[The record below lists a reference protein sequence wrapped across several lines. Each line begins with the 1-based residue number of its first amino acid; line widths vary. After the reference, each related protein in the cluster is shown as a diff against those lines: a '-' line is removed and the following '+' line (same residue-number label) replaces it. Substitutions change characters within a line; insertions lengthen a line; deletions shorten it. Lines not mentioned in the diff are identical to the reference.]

1 MLSAVVL
8 TKNEERNIERCLNSL
23 DFVDEIVVVDDDS
36 SDNTLDKVK
45 SHPPNRRAKGKNEG
59 QNQVRLGQKLKIFQR
74 NLNGDFAGQRNFG
87 MEKARGE
94 WVLFLDADEEVSDE
108 LKKEIKEV
116 IRYASLERD
125 DLVGFYI
132 KRRDFFWG
140 REVKFGEVLKVRR
153 QGILRLIKKG
163 FGQWQGKVHE
173 KLQVTPRQTW
183 LSSYKLQVLSLKNF
197 INHYPHPTIKEFLHE
212 INFYSSLRADELF
225 QQGKKTNLL
234 EIIFYPFLKFIL
246 NYFIYLGFLDGPTGF
261 VYAFMMS
268 FHSFLVRGKLYIKNY
283 TNDANK

>member
-8 TKNEERNIERCLNSL
+8 TKNDKKNIERCLKSL
-23 DFVDEIVVVDDDS
+23 DFVDEIVVVDDYS
-36 SDNTLDKVK
+36 IYNTL
-45 SHPPNRRAKGKNEG
+45 
-59 QNQVRLGQKLKIFQR
+59 NQISKIKYQSKKTKFKIFQR
-74 NLNGDFAGQRNFG
+74 KLNSDFSKQRNFG
-87 MEKARGE
+87 MEKASGE

-108 LKKEIKEV
+108 LKEEIKEV
-116 IRYASLERD
+116 IRYATLERD

-140 REVKFGEVLKVRR
+140 REVRFGEVLKVR
-153 QGILRLIKKG
+153 QKGILRLIKKG

-173 KLQVTPRQTW
+173 KFKIENG
-183 LSSYKLQVLSLKNF
+183 KLKIGKLKNF

-225 QQGKKTNLL
+225 QQGKKTNIL
-234 EIIFYPFLKFIL
+234 EIIFYPLFKFIL
-246 NYFIYLGFLDGPTGF
+246 NYFIYLGFLDGSPGF

-283 TNDANK
+283 TNDANEDANDVNYANK

>member
-8 TKNEERNIERCLNSL
+8 TKNEEKNIERCLNSL

-45 SHPPNRRAKGKNEG
+45 SQKAKGKNLS
-59 QNQVRLGQKLKIFQR
+59 QNQVRLSQKLKIFQR

-108 LKKEIKEV
+108 LKKEIKEI

-173 KLQVTPRQTW
+173 KLEIRNW
-183 LSSYKLQVLSLKNF
+183 KLEIDKLKNF

-268 FHSFLVRGKLYIKNY
+268 FHSFLVRGKLFIKQYN
-283 TNDANK
+283 ANLQMKC